1 MAYLSAHLSD
11 PAQRRRYP
19 DRRPAKAASSRAH
32 LDNPAVWRSAYGEPA
47 AGAKEGREEN
57 NLSLF
62 GGGKASQGGTWE
74 KKKRAPKAPA
84 FTGVG
89 WGGYAPKRLV
99 GRVLSLR

>member
-47 AGAKEGREEN
+47 AGRQKRR
-57 NLSLF
+57 
-62 GGGKASQGGTWE
+62 GKAYFLLIAQGEPGQEGNWE
-74 KKKRAPKAPA
+74 KKKEERTRLRSLRLGWGWLSWKS
-84 FTGVG
+84 VG
-89 WGGYAPKRLV
+89 W
-99 GRVLSLR
+99 